1 MNQWLRFFTKINI
14 SDSASKYAILCKFL
28 VTFIFKVVKVST
40 FRANSDFLDLILHV
54 IFAAESCTKTI
65 LYKKK
70 KINRWSHQTWSKNN
84 YGQILYLPLA
94 LCQSTIL
101 MITPNFIPCAVPYKM
116 VLFSSQPW
124 VIISDPF
131 SKWFICT
138 CWLHP
143 LSLLLPS
150 INNSF
155 IRRLA

>member
-14 SDSASKYAILCKFL
+14 SDPASKYTILCKFL
-28 VTFIFKVVKVST
+28 VSFIFKVVKVST

-54 IFAAESCTKTI
+54 IFAAESCTKNNP
-65 LYKKK
+65 LQK
-70 KINRWSHQTWSKNN
+70 KINRWSHQTWAKNN
-84 YGQILYLPLA
+84 DGQILYLQLA
-94 LCQSTIL
+94 LCQSIIL

-131 SKWFICT
+131 SKWFIICT

-143 LSLLLPS
+143 LSLPLP
-150 INNSF
+150 
-155 IRRLA
+155 